1 MTYEGLVLN
10 LNILDWLGLL
20 SVAPP
25 PNENPEVGF
34 SFPDFAA
41 GIDSEFSEVNPK
53 PEEGWEIKVVLT
65 DFSSSSF
72 LLVEDDDDDP
82 KAKPEVVL
90 VLVETA

>member
-1 MTYEGLVLN
+1 M
-10 LNILDWLGLL
+10 L

-25 PNENPEVGF
+25 NENPVVGF

-41 GIDSEFSEVNPK
+41 GIETEFSELNPK

-72 LLVEDDDDDP
+72 LLVEDDDP

>member
-1 MTYEGLVLN
+1 M
-10 LNILDWLGLL
+10 L

-25 PNENPEVGF
+25 ANENPVEGF
-34 SFPDFAA
+34 SIPDFA

-53 PEEGWEIKVVLT
+53 PEEGWEIKVDLT

>member
-1 MTYEGLVLN
+1 M
-10 LNILDWLGLL
+10 L

-25 PNENPEVGF
+25 ANENPVEGF
-34 SFPDFAA
+34 SIPDFA
-41 GIDSEFSEVNPK
+41 GIDSEFSEVIPK
-53 PEEGWEIKVVLT
+53 PEEGWEIKVDLT

-72 LLVEDDDDDP
+72 LLVEDDP

>member
-1 MTYEGLVLN
+1 M
-10 LNILDWLGLL
+10 L

-25 PNENPEVGF
+25 ANENPVEGF
-34 SFPDFAA
+34 SIPDFA

-72 LLVEDDDDDP
+72 LLVEDDDDP

>member
-1 MTYEGLVLN
+1 M
-10 LNILDWLGLL
+10 L

-25 PNENPEVGF
+25 ANENPVEGF
-34 SFPDFAA
+34 SIPDFA
-41 GIDSEFSEVNPK
+41 GIDSEFSEVIPK

-72 LLVEDDDDDP
+72 LLVEDDDP
-82 KAKPEVVL
+82 KAKLEVVL